1 MEKPTFKI
9 CLLAPTDILTE
20 RARSIIAKE
29 HIAAEVKKAALE
41 EAVAYAKE
49 MLAQGPCIFI
59 SRGGTYDLLQRH
71 VSAPMVKI
79 PNEASDYVPA
89 FQKIHS
95 QQGVIAF
102 FSSEPVLSNE
112 LSAFCTLLKVQI
124 RNYFFFDT
132 QGCEAVVKQA
142 IADGAVCG
150 LGGGVSA
157 RFAEELGLPYIRV
170 ESSEASILHALE
182 TAEQMCQNIL
192 QSMRQQEE
200 LKIRL
205 ERFQNILD
213 YTHDAVI
220 AIDDQGKIS
229 VTNQLADQMLLPDQ
243 PPFEGQPIGKVL
255 PNTRLPEVLRNGQP
269 EIGQVM
275 NIKGHLVS
283 TNRVPIRVNGQI
295 RGVVAT
301 FQDIKTLQNAERN
314 ARVKLHEKG
323 LVAKYQFSDILGTS
337 EEIVKA
343 KRLAASFAD
352 SQFTVLLY
360 GETGTGKE
368 MFAQSIHNVSP
379 RRDGPFVAINCTA
392 LNRDLLES
400 ELFGYVSGSFTGAQ
414 KGGKIGLFELANGGT
429 IFLDEIGDLPRDF
442 QAPLLRVLQ
451 EREVRRIGDD
461 RVVPVDI
468 RVITAT
474 NHNLLE
480 LVQQGKFRQDLYYR
494 LNVLNVYVAPLRQR
508 GSDYLQIARAFYR
521 KIMPVQVEWEKDAFL
536 RIMDKLRDY
545 SWPGNIRELSNVVE
559 RVSLL
564 LHHGSREEDVRSVLF
579 KELYRH
585 QQMRKDKEEGKE
597 TLAAKEPD
605 WIITLRKNG
614 GNMSR
619 TAKELGISR
628 STLYRKLN
636 EKEKMRKF
644 VSKEQ

>member
-1 MEKPTFKI
+1 M
-9 CLLAPTDILTE
+9 
-20 RARSIIAKE
+20 
-29 HIAAEVKKAALE
+29 
-41 EAVAYAKE
+41 
-49 MLAQGPCIFI
+49 
-59 SRGGTYDLLQRH
+59 
-71 VSAPMVKI
+71 
-79 PNEASDYVPA
+79 
-89 FQKIHS
+89 
-95 QQGVIAF
+95 IAF

-142 IADGAVCG
+142 IADGAVGG

-182 TAEQMCQNIL
+182 TAKQMCQNIL

-255 PNTRLPEVLRNGQP
+255 PNTRLPDVLRNGQP

-352 SQFTVLLY
+352 SQFTVMLY

-429 IFLDEIGDLPRDF
+429 IFLDEIGDLPLDF

-474 NHNLLE
+474 NRNLLE

-521 KIMPVQVEWEKDAFL
+521 KIMPVQVEREKEAFL
-536 RIMDKLRDY
+536 RIMDTLRDY

-585 QQMRKDKEEGKE
+585 QQMRKGKEAEKE
-597 TLAAKEPD
+597 TLVAKDPD
-605 WIITLRKNG
+605 WIVTLRKNG

-636 EKEKMRKF
+636 KKGKMRKF